1 MITNRKDDICVLFL
15 SLHVPVEGAARDEK
29 IMHGNGNVV
38 PSESF
43 SIIQSSIVCKYII
56 IFGIICVVKT

>member
-1 MITNRKDDICVLFL
+1 MIKNRKHDICVLFL

-38 PSESF
+38 PFESF
-43 SIIQSSIVCKYII
+43 NFIQSSIVMILLF
-56 IFGIICVVKT
+56 FGIICVVKT